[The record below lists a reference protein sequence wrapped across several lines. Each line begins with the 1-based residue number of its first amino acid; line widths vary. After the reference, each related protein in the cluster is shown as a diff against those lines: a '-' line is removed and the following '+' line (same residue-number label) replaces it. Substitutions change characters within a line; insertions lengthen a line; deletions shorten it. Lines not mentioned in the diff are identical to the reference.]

1 MEDMVDLVLPRVLLE
16 DKYKNQCTCEQCI
29 NDIKAIALNDLKP
42 RYVATE
48 TGSVLSKA
56 NTFTVQSDTD
66 VTKALVEA
74 IEKVNRLPRHR
85 VIE

>member
-1 MEDMVDLVLPRVLLE
+1 MEDMVDLVLPRLLVE
-16 DKYKNQCTCEQCI
+16 DAYKNKCTCEQCI
-29 NDIKAIALNDLKP
+29 NDIKAIALNNLRP

-56 NTFTVQSDTD
+56 NMFTVQSDTD

>member
-56 NTFTVQSDTD
+56 NMFTVQFDTD

-74 IEKVNRLPRHR
+74 MDKVSALPRHKTT
-85 VIE
+85 E

>member
-1 MEDMVDLVLPRVLLE
+1 MEDMVDLVLPRLLVE
-16 DKYKNQCTCEQCI
+16 DAYKNKCTCEQCI

-56 NTFTVQSDTD
+56 NTFTVQFDTD

-74 IEKVNRLPRHR
+74 IEKVSRLPRHR
-85 VIE
+85 AIE